1 MLFVGLVLVSGGLG
15 AAGMRRDSLD
25 CTTLPPP
32 AGSGV
37 SPSAISRVVDEVQ
50 LFPLGVRCSY
60 EGPQGQTIE
69 VSNIKLWHTVAI
81 AAGLVLMG
89 VGVLFPLMHGRDW
102 TS

>member
-1 MLFVGLVLVSGGLG
+1 
-15 AAGMRRDSLD
+15 
-25 CTTLPPP
+25 
-32 AGSGV
+32 
-37 SPSAISRVVDEVQ
+37 VQ

-60 EGPQGQTIE
+60 QGPQGQTVE

-89 VGVLFPLMHGRDW
+89 GGVLFPLMHGRDW